1 MWFSEQM
8 RQPKYHCTRFI
19 AQSMISVDQNSINS
33 VSAVK
38 TLCTAFETYI
48 TNHTSVICWH
58 SWAVA
63 ACYIGRCYS
72 CLFQISSGLLLR
84 TDGFSAST
92 SVSVCHLKISMC
104 VWSAK
109 STGFYWLLTV
119 FRNETQ
125 TCTKATSFRNNA
137 INHIKLFLRLCQ
149 LIDWIWHNLK
159 NDNDLCQRVRMELL
173 MSLQFP
179 NLSTFEFKQTLFWQ
193 SFDENFYQK
202 HVLQTYIFT

>member
-1 MWFSEQM
+1 MLTQLS
-8 RQPKYHCTRFI
+8 C
-19 AQSMISVDQNSINS
+19 
-33 VSAVK
+33 
-38 TLCTAFETYI
+38 C
-48 TNHTSVICWH
+48 C
-58 SWAVA
+58 
-63 ACYIGRCYS
+63 CYIGRCYS
-72 CLFQISSGLLLR
+72 CLLQISSGLLLR

-119 FRNETQ
+119 FRNEIQ

-137 INHIKLFLRLCQ
+137 INHIKLFVRLCQ

-159 NDNDLCQRVRMELL
+159 NYNDLFRMDLL
-173 MSLQFP
+173 MSLQLP
-179 NLSTFEFKQTLFWQ
+179 NLSTIEFKQTLFWQ

-202 HVLQTYIFT
+202 HVLQTYIFTSR